1 MTVGDLIIELM
12 EFDTA
17 KNVKVALTDDGQ
29 EELNISRIDKNH
41 EDGGPL
47 IIYYLS

>member
-12 EFDTA
+12 EFDTD
-17 KNVKVALTDDGQ
+17 KIVKIASTEDGQ
-29 EELNISRIDKNH
+29 EELDISQIDKNH

-47 IIYYLS
+47 II